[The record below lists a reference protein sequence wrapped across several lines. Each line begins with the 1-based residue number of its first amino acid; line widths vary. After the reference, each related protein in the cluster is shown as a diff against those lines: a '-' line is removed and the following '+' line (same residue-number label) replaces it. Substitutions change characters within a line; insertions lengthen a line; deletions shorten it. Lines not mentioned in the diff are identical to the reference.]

1 MASQAWT
8 GLCAIGTGAPFRDS
22 KWVPDW
28 THPWIAKKQLFNSGF
43 VKLMKRKMS
52 FFRNLK
58 WLIRNVLFIN
68 YWTLNVKN
76 FYTSKYCIYILL
88 AEYGMTETYF
98 GRLSLR
104 SMESNEQWT
113 WPQGVIPPD
122 PYGNVLS
129 LYREGPGVPSC
140 LKCKAPKWVPVQ
152 TCGQQLIKYIPSIQ

>member
-8 GLCAIGTGAPFRDS
+8 GLCAIGTGAPSRDS

-98 GRLSLR
+98 GRPSLR
-104 SMESNEQWT
+104 SKECNEQWT
-113 WPQGVIPPD
+113 CPRGSYRRTPTEMCCHFTVRVQGPLPVW
-122 PYGNVLS
+122 NA
-129 LYREGPGVPSC
+129 
-140 LKCKAPKWVPVQ
+140 KAPKWVPVQ
-152 TCGQQLIKYIPSIQ
+152 ACGQQLIKSIPSIQ

>member
-28 THPWIAKKQLFNSGF
+28 THPWIAKKQLFNSGY
-43 VKLMKRKMS
+43 VKLMKRKMA

-58 WLIRNVLFIN
+58 WLIWNMLFIN

-76 FYTSKYCIYILL
+76 FYTSKYCIYTLL
-88 AEYGMTETYF
+88 AEYGMEETYF

-113 WPQGVIPPD
+113 WPQGVILLYPPRKCVVTL
-122 PYGNVLS
+122 PWGSRGPFLS
-129 LYREGPGVPSC
+129 EMPRRLNGSQS
-140 LKCKAPKWVPVQ
+140 KPVA
-152 TCGQQLIKYIPSIQ
+152 SS